1 MPHMS
6 KKKARAT
13 NNKEAITKLKRHSAA
28 KNNNVKNI
36 HCKSSST
43 GTVKVTQ
50 SGSHEQKTRGMAFE
64 VPVDEDKKTDNH
76 KKRLPCS
83 LQARQCTTARKL
95 TAEELDEK
103 QQRATERR
111 QV

>member
-6 KKKARAT
+6 KKKACAT
-13 NNKEAITKLKRHSAA
+13 NNKEAVTKLKRHSAA

-50 SGSHEQKTRGMAFE
+50 SASHEQKTRGMAFE

-76 KKRLPCS
+76 KKRLPS